1 MNPVKDGPEE
11 QMATHDLDSHRPRTS
26 RGWRVARGWLA
37 PDRRIWAAASGL
49 LALLMVGVLVSAV
62 LMARLA
68 DDATE
73 LTRRQVQYSTALSG
87 AAVNAKGIA
96 NDERGYLLSGNDE
109 FLVEIDIRT
118 GLARDYFNQAAEAA
132 DEAQS
137 RRILQAY
144 EAFERWLVALEEEL
158 AMFRAGDR
166 EAARAASLGPTRDL
180 RKDYE
185 ALMGTASLSESGVP
199 NATASVSAS
208 GSRSVTILLVYLVA
222 AIIIG
227 YTVIAWA
234 VRGLRR
240 TPS

>member
-1 MNPVKDGPEE
+1 VT
-11 QMATHDLDSHRPRTS
+11 QDLDSRRGRTS
-26 RGWRVARGWLA
+26 QGWRVTLRRLA
-37 PDRRIWAAASGL
+37 PDRRIWAAGGSF
-49 LALLMVGVLVSAV
+49 LALLVVGVLIATF
-62 LMARLA
+62 LMARLG
-68 DDATE
+68 DDATD

-87 AAVNAKGIA
+87 AALNAKGIA
-96 NDERGYLLSGNDE
+96 NDERGYLLSGNEE

-132 DEAQS
+132 DDAQS

-144 EAFERWLVALEEEL
+144 EAFERWLVALEQEV

-166 EAARAASLGPTRDL
+166 EEARAASLGSTRDL
-180 RKDYE
+180 RKEYE
-185 ALMGTASLSESGVP
+185 ALLSTASLSEGGP

-208 GSRSVTILLVYLVA
+208 ASRAVTILLAYLVA

-234 VRGLRR
+234 VRGLRQ
-240 TPS
+240 S

>member
-1 MNPVKDGPEE
+1 M
-11 QMATHDLDSHRPRTS
+11 
-26 RGWRVARGWLA
+26 RVAA
-37 PDRRIWAAASGL
+37 ISL
-49 LALLMVGVLVSAV
+49 LALLVVGVLIAAL
-62 LMARLA
+62 LMARLG
-68 DDATE
+68 DDATD

-87 AAVNAKGIA
+87 AALNAKGIA

-132 DEAQS
+132 DDAQS
-137 RRILQAY
+137 RRLRRAY
-144 EAFERWLVALEEEL
+144 DAFERWLVALEEEV

-185 ALMGTASLSESGVP
+185 TLLATASLSESGVP
-199 NATASVSAS
+199 NASATVSAS
-208 GSRSVTILLVYLVA
+208 ANRSVMILLAYLVA

-227 YTVIAWA
+227 YAALPKEVA
-234 VRGLRR
+234 
-240 TPS
+240 

>member
-1 MNPVKDGPEE
+1 MVT
-11 QMATHDLDSHRPRTS
+11 QDLDSHRGKTS
-26 RGWRVARGWLA
+26 RGWRVALGRLA
-37 PDRRIWAAASGL
+37 PERRIWAAAGSL
-49 LALLMVGVLVSAV
+49 VALLVVGVLIAAL
-62 LMARLA
+62 LMARLG
-68 DDATE
+68 DEATE

-87 AAVNAKGIA
+87 AALNAKGIA
-96 NDERGYLLSGNDE
+96 NDERGYLLSGNNE

-118 GLARDYFNQAAEAA
+118 GLARDYFDQAAEAA
-132 DEAQS
+132 DDAQS

-144 EAFERWLVALEEEL
+144 DAFERWLVALEEEV

-180 RKDYE
+180 RKEYE
-185 ALMGTASLSESGVP
+185 ALLSTASLSESGVP
-199 NATASVSAS
+199 NASASVSAS
-208 GSRSVTILLVYLVA
+208 ATRSVMILLAYLVA

-240 TPS
+240 T